1 MCAMRVMPVNDDILK
16 TKVDPRKVIA
26 LYGNFNEL
34 KINVGYPAIA
44 AYKPILG
51 NMWGYKEASEKGLYI
66 ILDEG
71 YEDNESDIYEIDID
85 TNRNVLTQFNKV
97 VKIEE
102 SKVDDTIEV
111 EAPIYIFDLS
121 KKKKKSN
128 KKRAF

>member
-1 MCAMRVMPVNDDILK
+1 MCVMRVMPVNDDILK

-97 VKIEE
+97 IKIEE

-111 EAPIYIFDLS
+111 EAPIYIFDLC
-121 KKKKKSN
+121 KKKKKSH